1 MFINSLFFFQL
12 NKKLI
17 EAVNI
22 GGTENVIK
30 GKKQIND
37 NVINHIQYSLTVKC
51 QGCKSCVL

>member
-30 GKKQIND
+30 GKKEINGT
-37 NVINHIQYSLTVKC
+37 VINHIQYSLIVEV
-51 QGCKSCVL
+51 QGYRSCVW